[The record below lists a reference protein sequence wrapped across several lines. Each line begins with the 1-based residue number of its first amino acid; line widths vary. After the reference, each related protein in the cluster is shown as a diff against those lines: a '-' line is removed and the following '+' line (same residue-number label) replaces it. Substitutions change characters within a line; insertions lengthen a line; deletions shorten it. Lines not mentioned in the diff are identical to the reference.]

1 MNSYTSTTTKTP
13 PFSAKLSENILV
25 LQALFQDCDDIIQNP
40 FSFSLEHTC
49 RQAYLIYVDGLTDNV
64 MIQEHVIQ
72 PLMEQ
77 GGHTISSPIPNDN
90 NPTDQNLS
98 SSSSESDLTINS
110 SIPFMLR
117 SMIEMVDLTEET
129 CFEAMLTRVLSGDTA
144 LLIDGYAGAILIAS
158 KKLPLRGIEE
168 AKMESVMRGPR
179 DSFNE
184 SLRAGTALIRRRIKD
199 TRLKIIQNTIGDRT
213 RTDYALIYM
222 EDLAKQE
229 LIDQIRQE
237 LSVYDIDA
245 IFDSGMLEQFMHK
258 KWYSPFPTIQSTE
271 RPDKVA
277 SALLEG
283 RVALMVD
290 NSPEVMLFPA
300 TFHTFLQ
307 ASDDYYNQWTV
318 ASFARILRYLASIL
332 AIGLPGFYIAITSYH
347 IEMLPT
353 RLLLAIAQARSLV
366 TFPVITEVLVM
377 ELLFELLREAGI
389 RLPGPLGNTIGIVGG
404 LIVGQ
409 AAVEAELVST
419 IVVIVVALTA
429 LASYT
434 IPNES
439 FASAYRLLKFFLI
452 FTSAVWGLYGFTLG
466 MMMIAIHLSG
476 LISFGI
482 PYMVPFVS
490 ALHGQ
495 QENKKDYILRL
506 PLYTMYRRPL
516 YTRAEHRI
524 RIRKGTHYEP

>member
-1 MNSYTSTTTKTP
+1 MIQNSFDTDLTID
-13 PFSAKLSENILV
+13 FSEQLSDNIMI
-25 LQALFQDCDDIIQNP
+25 LQALFEDCDDIIQNP
-40 FSFSLEHTC
+40 FTIYRNHKAHL
-49 RQAYLIYVDGLTDNV
+49 AYMIYVDGLADNV
-64 MIQEHVIQ
+64 MVQEHVIKPCIQ
-72 PLMEQ
+72 NSD
-77 GGHTISSPIPNDN
+77 T
-90 NPTDQNLS
+90 TDEDFFHAIMQS
-98 SSSSESDLTINS
+98 V
-110 SIPFMLR
+110 
-117 SMIEMVDLTEET
+117 IEMVDLTEET
-129 CFEAMLTRVLSGDTA
+129 SFDTMIRRVLSGDTA
-144 LLIDGYAGAILIAS
+144 LILDGYAKSILIAS
-158 KKLPLRGIEE
+158 KHLPLRGIEE

-184 SLRAGTALIRRRIKD
+184 NLRAGTALIRRRIKD
-199 TRLKIIQNTIGDRT
+199 SHLKIVQNTIGDRT

-222 EDLAKQE
+222 EDLAKE
-229 LIDQIRQE
+229 DLIRQIRQE

-245 IFDSGMLEQFMHK
+245 IYDSGMLEQFMHK
-258 KWYSPFPTIQSTE
+258 KWYSPFPVIQSTE

-318 ASFARILRYLASIL
+318 ASFARILRYVASLL

-353 RLLLAIAQARSLV
+353 QLLLAIAQARSLV

-452 FTSAVWGLYGFTLG
+452 FTSAIWGLYGFTLG
-466 MMMIAIHLSG
+466 MLMIAIHLSG
-476 LISFGI
+476 LQSFGI
-482 PYMVPFVS
+482 PYMIPMVS
-490 ALHGQ
+490 TSDGQ
-495 QENKKDYILRL
+495 MENKKDYILRL
-506 PLYTMYRRPL
+506 PLYTMHRRPVF
-516 YTRAEHRI
+516 TKAGNRI
-524 RIRKGTHYEP
+524 RIKKR

>member
-1 MNSYTSTTTKTP
+1 MNQHYFDTNQTIR
-13 PFSAKLSENILV
+13 LSEHITDNILV
-25 LQALFQDCDDIIQNP
+25 LQAMFRDCDDIIQNE
-40 FSFSLEHTC
+40 FMIGQDDSM
-49 RQAYLIYVDGLTDNV
+49 RRAYMIYVDGLADNV
-64 MIQEHVIQ
+64 MVQEHVIK
-72 PLMEQ
+72 PCR
-77 GGHTISSPIPNDN
+77 HIISANDH
-90 NPTDQNLS
+90 DFF
-98 SSSSESDLTINS
+98 DA
-110 SIPFMLR
+110 LR
-117 SMIEMVDLTEET
+117 CTVIEMVDLTEET
-129 CFEAMLTRVLSGDTA
+129 DFDAMITRVLSGDTA
-144 LLIDGYAGAILIAS
+144 LLVDGRSGSILISS

-184 SLRAGTALIRRRIKD
+184 SLRTGTALIRRRIRD
-199 TRLKIIQNTIGDRT
+199 SHLKIVQNTIGDRS

-222 EDLAKQE
+222 EDLAKEE

-245 IFDSGMLEQFMHK
+245 IYDSGMLEQFMHK
-258 KWYSPFPTIQSTE
+258 KWYSPFPVIQSTE
-271 RPDKVA
+271 RPDKAA

-283 RVALMVD
+283 RVALITD

-307 ASDDYYNQWTV
+307 ASDDYYSQWTV

-332 AIGLPGFYIAITSYH
+332 AIGLPAFYIAITNYH

-366 TFPVITEVLVM
+366 TFPVITEVLLM

-466 MMMIAIHLSG
+466 MMIIGIHLSG
-476 LISFGI
+476 LTSFGI
-482 PYMVPFVS
+482 PYMIPMVS
-490 ALHGQ
+490 ANDGQ
-495 QENKKDYILRL
+495 IENKKDFILRL
-506 PLYTMYRRPL
+506 PLYTMRQRPVF
-516 YTRAEHRI
+516 TKAGNRI
-524 RIRKGTHYEP
+524 RIKKHLR